1 LDFVGVCVLPR
12 IYISCCCCNSSVSVL
27 T

>member
-1 LDFVGVCVLPR
+1 LDFFGVCALPR

>member
-1 LDFVGVCVLPR
+1 LDFFGVCVLPR
-12 IYISCCCCNSSVSVL
+12 ICISCCCNSSVSVL